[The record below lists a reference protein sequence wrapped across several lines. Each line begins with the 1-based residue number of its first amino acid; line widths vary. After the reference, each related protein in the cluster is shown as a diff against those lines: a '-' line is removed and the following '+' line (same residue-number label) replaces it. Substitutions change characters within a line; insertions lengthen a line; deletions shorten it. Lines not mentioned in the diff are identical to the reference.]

1 MRGDFPLSTKDVL
14 AKRVAF
20 RCSNPVCRQPTS
32 GPQVDPTKII
42 NLGVAAHI
50 TAASADGP
58 RYDSALSPEIRSAVT
73 NGIWLCQTCAK
84 QVDNDPARYSVSL
97 LQQWK
102 QSAEGAALKD
112 LEARAHN
119 TSANN
124 TFLRLEK
131 LMPALLLEMQQDLLQ
146 YPLRREFVLLK
157 RRTIFNGESLCYYY
171 DDHPELDGALDIL
184 VNYGLALNV
193 TYNNAKRFR
202 MSEEL
207 VQYLVG

>member
-1 MRGDFPLSTKDVL
+1 MRDDFPLSTKDVL

-20 RCSNPVCRQPTS
+20 RCSNPGCRQPTS
-32 GPQVDPTKII
+32 GPQIDPTKTI

-50 TAASADGP
+50 TAASGDGP
-58 RYDSALSPEIRSAVT
+58 RYDSSFTPEMRSAIT

-102 QSAEGAALKD
+102 QSAERFALTD
-112 LEARAHN
+112 LETRSHA
-119 TSANN
+119 TSGNDK
-124 TFLRLEK
+124 FLRLDK

-157 RRTIFNGESLCYYY
+157 RGTIYNGESLCYYY
-171 DDHPELDGALDIL
+171 DDHPDLDGAMDIL
-184 VNYGLALNV
+184 VNYGLVLNI
-193 TYNNAKRFR
+193 TYNDAKRFR